1 MLFSFD
7 IIYCASSFPK
17 LQCLDKNTHVD
28 ITWYSFDLCIKCINL
43 EQAEQHSMHLSDFV
57 ALLPKFKNVWYLLTI
72 PALKGFEFRQGRLTM
87 KRPSNA
93 SISLFFRR
101 EPAVSRIWLFLQES
115 KTVEQR
121 NLFLVQDSQVQ
132 SGPRLQRSS
141 MVLCKHHELFYHL
154 YDYIHNLASS
164 CRPAGLA
171 LDWRNHA
178 NLGWGQP
185 LKRKG
190 KPLI

>member
-1 MLFSFD
+1 
-7 IIYCASSFPK
+7 
-17 LQCLDKNTHVD
+17 
-28 ITWYSFDLCIKCINL
+28 
-43 EQAEQHSMHLSDFV
+43 MHLSDFV

-171 LDWRNHA
+171 LD
-178 NLGWGQP
+178 
-185 LKRKG
+185 
-190 KPLI
+190 